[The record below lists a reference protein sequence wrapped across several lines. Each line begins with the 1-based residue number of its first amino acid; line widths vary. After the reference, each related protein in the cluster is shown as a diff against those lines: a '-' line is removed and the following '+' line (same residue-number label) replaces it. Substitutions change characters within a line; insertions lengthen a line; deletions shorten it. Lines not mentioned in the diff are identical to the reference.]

1 MKTLKIICLCIMICV
16 ALCNTETTLKIK
28 RVRKKSSTSGMGNRY
43 YIIPLCSANVNYEYI
58 IVFGGEYKWQ
68 TQDKI

>member
-28 RVRKKSSTSGMGNRY
+28 RVRKVAPAEWVIV
-43 YIIPLCSANVNYEYI
+43 IISYLCVVLMLIMNI
-58 IVFGGEYKWQ
+58 L
-68 TQDKI
+68 